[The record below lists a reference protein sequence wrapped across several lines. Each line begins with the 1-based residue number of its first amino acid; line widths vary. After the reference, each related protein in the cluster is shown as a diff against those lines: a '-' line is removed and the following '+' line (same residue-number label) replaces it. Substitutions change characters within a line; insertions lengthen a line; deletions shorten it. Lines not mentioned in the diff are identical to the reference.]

1 MKILSHKVFYKSII
15 VYAVE
20 LHLFTTLSTI
30 QTADV
35 LAKLDLEAFDLWRTF
50 ESFLQLDT
58 TMPRKLK
65 DHFIQLEKYL
75 IQSLSW
81 KPGTSFVLNC
91 KQMLNT
97 PELQLEKEQ
106 QMDLDEVQRQENKR
120 AALMKPYHL
129 FFKRVLNVTAV

>member
-1 MKILSHKVFYKSII
+1 
-15 VYAVE
+15 
-20 LHLFTTLSTI
+20 
-30 QTADV
+30 
-35 LAKLDLEAFDLWRTF
+35 
-50 ESFLQLDT
+50 
-58 TMPRKLK
+58 MPRKLK